1 MDSSHRNIQKST
13 IKIGDET
20 FVYEYD
26 RYETP
31 DSKLNAITLPNGIEQ
46 TISYDKLQRVKNIQT
61 EDYIKQFTYLKNGD
75 HTSNLVSK
83 LQFAIGDV
91 NKDNLTYKY
100 DKKGNITEIR
110 ENNKLLARYQY
121 DALSRIIREDNSL
134 FNKTYTYLYDA
145 GGNITQRSEYAFTL
159 SDNLDFETPTGTFD
173 YSYSSNG
180 WKDQLKE
187 YNGEKFVYDSLGN
200 PTTYRDKTL
209 LWSHGRQLDKFSD
222 VAEYKYNANGIRTS
236 KTINVNMLE
245 CNCGKEDCDCNGTFT
260 TSFFLNGNKIIKQH
274 DCCNDLTFYY
284 GADGVTGF
292 HLKNNLVDDD
302 FYYKKNAQNDIIGI
316 YSTSGDE
323 IVRYEYDAWGNCTP
337 KYLTSNNEYAKIT
350 SDYTYNDTTIIDRFI
365 AFKNPFRYRSY
376 YYDFE
381 TNLYYL
387 NSRYYD
393 PEIGRF
399 INADDITT
407 LDVTQIAINGLNLYA
422 YCLNNPVNDFD
433 SNGQIGFLLALL
445 IGALAFA
452 FANTAVQLV
461 STVVKG
467 VTTGKWDW
475 SWEKFAGAFIGGLI
489 GGIAF
494 VLSGFNTQI
503 AFGVMSFGET
513 LSTNLFTNITGK
525 TTDSFMSILAK
536 SFGMGILGYAFGKG
550 FNKLAGVTKGI
561 NSFIAVFKS
570 GITKLINNTAAKM
583 AIKVFAKGTFSI
595 FILKKAG
602 ITTGLSKS
610 LISWINYLLGNKGAI
625 GYDL

>member
-1 MDSSHRNIQKST
+1 MI
-13 IKIGDET
+13 
-20 FVYEYD
+20 
-26 RYETP
+26 
-31 DSKLNAITLPNGIEQ
+31 
-46 TISYDKLQRVKNIQT
+46 KLQ
-61 EDYIKQFTYLKNGD
+61 DA
-75 HTSNLVSK
+75 SN
-83 LQFAIGDV
+83 
-91 NKDNLTYKY
+91 T
-100 DKKGNITEIR
+100 
-110 ENNKLLARYQY
+110 
-121 DALSRIIREDNSL
+121 
-134 FNKTYTYLYDA
+134 
-145 GGNITQRSEYAFTL
+145 
-159 SDNLDFETPTGTFD
+159 
-173 YSYSSNG
+173 
-180 WKDQLKE
+180 
-187 YNGEKFVYDSLGN
+187 
-200 PTTYRDKTL
+200 
-209 LWSHGRQLDKFSD
+209 
-222 VAEYKYNANGIRTS
+222 
-236 KTINVNMLE
+236 
-245 CNCGKEDCDCNGTFT
+245 
-260 TSFFLNGNKIIKQH
+260 
-274 DCCNDLTFYY
+274 LTFYY
-284 GADGVTGF
+284 AADGVISF
-292 HLKNNLVDDD
+292 HIKNNVIDET

-316 YSTSGDE
+316 YSTDGTE
-323 IVRYEYDAWGNCTP
+323 IAQYEYDAWGNCIA
-337 KYLTSNNEYAKIT
+337 KYLQDDGTYDIIK
-350 SDYTYNDTTIIDRFI
+350 SDYKYNDISNLNRFI
-365 AFKNPFRYRSY
+365 AYKNPFRYRSY

-399 INADDITT
+399 INADDIAT
-407 LDVTQIAINGLNLYA
+407 LDITQVALNGLNLYA

-513 LSTNLFTNITGK
+513 LTTNLFTNITGK
-525 TTDSFMSILAK
+525 TNDSFISIIFK
-536 SFGMGILGYAFGKG
+536 SIVAGGAGFLFGKG
-550 FNKLAGVTKGI
+550 FNKLIGVTKGI

-595 FILKKAG
+595 FILKNAG
-602 ITTGLSKS
+602 ITNGFSQS